1 MDWIWILDFYF
12 INNIFLSWKLQRL
25 RYISPNLFLYIIS
38 VVDSDSTVTNSPPR
52 NELNSKDS
60 STSDISSSCSETQ
73 SDVIN
78 KVSSLYY
85 VSIFLDFFSP
95 THSPMSAYVNS
106 TEHQQSCHFSD
117 LCKIAI
123 FLTPPTQSLC
133 WRNIGMVP
141 KEQTKQKPQPPPKP
155 KMLVTQ
161 DGRLKPVPPPRPTKA
176 S

>member
-1 MDWIWILDFYF
+1 MVEYYNPRTI
-12 INNIFLSWKLQRL
+12 LQRL
-25 RYISPNLFLYIIS
+25 RYISPNLFLCIIS

-78 KVSSLYY
+78 K
-85 VSIFLDFFSP
+85 
-95 THSPMSAYVNS
+95 
-106 TEHQQSCHFSD
+106 
-117 LCKIAI
+117 
-123 FLTPPTQSLC
+123 
-133 WRNIGMVP
+133 
-141 KEQTKQKPQPPPKP
+141 EQTKQKPQPPPKP

>member
-1 MDWIWILDFYF
+1 MDLARPEPISLPFIDIPYFYVF
-12 INNIFLSWKLQRL
+12 F
-25 RYISPNLFLYIIS
+25 S

-78 KVSSLYY
+78 K
-85 VSIFLDFFSP
+85 
-95 THSPMSAYVNS
+95 
-106 TEHQQSCHFSD
+106 
-117 LCKIAI
+117 
-123 FLTPPTQSLC
+123 
-133 WRNIGMVP
+133 
-141 KEQTKQKPQPPPKP
+141 EQTKQKPQPPPKP

>member
-1 MDWIWILDFYF
+1 MEVSSSNQMKENHEDPWE
-12 INNIFLSWKLQRL
+12 FLEKELQEFEKAMKAL
-25 RYISPNLFLYIIS
+25 EE

-78 KVSSLYY
+78 K
-85 VSIFLDFFSP
+85 
-95 THSPMSAYVNS
+95 
-106 TEHQQSCHFSD
+106 
-117 LCKIAI
+117 
-123 FLTPPTQSLC
+123 
-133 WRNIGMVP
+133 
-141 KEQTKQKPQPPPKP
+141 EQTKQKPQPPPKP